1 MKTTDFFKGYQ
12 NLKRETREYAKRS
25 FYANMVSQSLDFLPE
40 GWEQRS
46 VCGCWSIELRPSLLV
61 DGTERSVMA
70 DEFEKVV
77 RRISRWYHAEPS
89 VSIDPS
95 YMVANWY
102 VRPCF
107 AEGGN
112 AQSVNIE
119 LKCGNTE
126 KCDLIPKA
134 VARMEYELTGYCKI
148 LSEKK
153 FLVDA

>member
-1 MKTTDFFKGYQ
+1 
-12 NLKRETREYAKRS
+12 
-25 FYANMVSQSLDFLPE
+25 MVSQSIDFLPE
-40 GWEQRS
+40 GWEQKT
-46 VCGCWSIELRPSLLV
+46 VYGCWSIEIRPTLLP
-61 DGTERSVMA
+61 DGTERPVMA

-77 RRISRWYHAEPS
+77 QRITRWYRQEPS
-89 VSIDPS
+89 ISISES
-95 YMVANWY
+95 YMAANWY

-107 AEGGN
+107 AEGSN
-112 AQSVNIE
+112 SQSVNLE

-134 VARMEYELTGYCKI
+134 VARMEYELSGYCKI